1 MQFCST
7 TLVPS
12 FGTILLDSL
21 KNRENAYYG
30 CATGGGGKEG
40 EDTRNAGTIPH
51 LNLEVDGKGAVDNQA
66 QRGIRIPCYGR
77 RIAPISVLAFLFHI
91 LHPSVFFVPTK
102 QREEIIRNGA
112 HPSQCRVRFRP

>member
-7 TLVPS
+7 TLIPS

-21 KNRENAYYG
+21 KNRENAYHD
-30 CATGGGGKEG
+30 CVTGGGGKEG
-40 EDTRNAGTIPH
+40 EDTRSAGDTTRFS
-51 LNLEVDGKGAVDNQA
+51 LEVDGKGAVENKD
-66 QRGIRIPCYGR
+66 QRGIRIPYYGR
-77 RIAPISVLAFLFHI
+77 RIASISVLAFLFHI
-91 LHPSVFFVPTK
+91 LHPNMLFVPTK